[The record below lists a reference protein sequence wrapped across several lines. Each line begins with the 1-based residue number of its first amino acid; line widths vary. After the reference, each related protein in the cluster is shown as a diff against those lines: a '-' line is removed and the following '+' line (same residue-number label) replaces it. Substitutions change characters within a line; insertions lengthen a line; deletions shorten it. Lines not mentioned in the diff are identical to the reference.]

1 MARILI
7 IGAGVMGSALAV
19 PAIDNGHRVK
29 LVGTHL
35 DDAIIAALKAD
46 RGAHP
51 KLQAP
56 LPESVE
62 PHAIAEL
69 TPRLAADADL
79 VIVGVSSAGI
89 AWALDLLARILTEP
103 KPLVLVTKGLG
114 RLGDG
119 LQSFVEVLAR
129 GLVAR
134 GLPAMPVIGVG
145 GPCIA
150 KELADRQP
158 SCVVYAGADG
168 GALDR
173 ARILMQTAYYRV
185 LTSTDVT
192 GVEACA
198 ALKNFLTIAVSA
210 MATRYP
216 EPNPQPHKPRAMN
229 PIAAAFNQAVREMAG
244 LTAWLGGEP
253 GTAFDLA
260 GLGDLY
266 VTVGGGRNSRLGLLL
281 GEGMSLRDALAG
293 PLAGETV
300 EGVDTGVALA
310 PALESAF
317 RAGALAPDAYP
328 ITRALIATIR
338 DGAPFD
344 IDFTRLR
351 PAPLTPG
358 GAHTGL
364 AQSA

>member
-1 MARILI
+1 MATILI

-35 DDAIIAALKAD
+35 DEAVITALKAD

-51 KLQAP
+51 KLHAP
-56 LPESVE
+56 LPAGVE
-62 PHAIAEL
+62 PYAFDEL
-69 TPRLAADADL
+69 TPRLAEDADL
-79 VIVGVSSAGI
+79 VIVGVSSPGVD
-89 AWALDLLARILTEP
+89 WALEQLGRILTGP
-103 KPLVLVTKGLG
+103 KPIALVTKGLG

-119 LQSFVEVLAR
+119 LQSFVEVIGR
-129 GLVAR
+129 GLIAQ

-158 SCVVYAGADG
+158 SCVVYACDDESAV
-168 GALDR
+168 DR
-173 ARILMQTAYYRV
+173 ARALMQTSYYRIE
-185 LTSTDVT
+185 TSRDVA
-192 GVEACA
+192 GVEICA
-198 ALKNFLTIAVSA
+198 ALKNLLTIAVSA

-253 GTAFDLA
+253 ATAFDLA

-281 GEGMSLRDALAG
+281 GQGMSLRDALAG
-293 PLAGETV
+293 PLCGETV
-300 EGVDTGVALA
+300 EGVDTGLALA
-310 PALESAF
+310 PALETAF
-317 RAGALAPDAYP
+317 RAGTLVPEDYP
-328 ITRALIATIR
+328 ITRALIAAVR

-351 PAPLTPG
+351 PAPQTPG
-358 GAHTGL
+358 GARAAM

>member
-1 MARILI
+1 MATILI

-35 DDAIIAALKAD
+35 DEAIINALKAD
-46 RGAHP
+46 RAAHP
-51 KLQAP
+51 KLRAP
-56 LPESVE
+56 LPASVE
-62 PHAIAEL
+62 PYAFAEL
-69 TPRLAADADL
+69 SQDLAADADL
-79 VIVGVSSAGI
+79 VLVGVSSPGI
-89 AWALDLLARILTEP
+89 DWALAQLGRILTGP
-103 KPLVLVTKGLG
+103 KIIALATKGLG
-114 RLGDG
+114 RLGEG
-119 LQSFVEVLAR
+119 LQSFVEVIAR
-129 GLVAR
+129 GLVAQ

-158 SCVVYAGADG
+158 SCAVYAADDL
-168 GALDR
+168 AVVER
-173 ARILMQTAYYRV
+173 ARALMQTATYRIQA
-185 LTSTDVT
+185 SRDVT

-216 EPNPQPHKPRAMN
+216 EPSPQPHKPKAMN

-244 LTAWLGGEP
+244 LTAWLGGAP
-253 GTAFDLA
+253 ATAFDLA

-281 GEGMSLRDALAG
+281 GEGMSVSHALAG

-300 EGVDTGVALA
+300 EGVDTGLALA
-310 PALESAF
+310 PVLEAAF
-317 RAGALAPDAYP
+317 QAGTLAPEDYP
-328 ITRALIATIR
+328 VTRALLAAIR

-344 IDFTRLR
+344 IDFTRLC
-351 PAPLTPG
+351 PAPSTC
-358 GAHTGL
+358 A
-364 AQSA
+364 AVA